1 MIRILIIW
9 LINALALFVLP
20 YIISSIQIRGFGT
33 ALVAA
38 VVLGLIN
45 ALIRPLLVLLTLPVT
60 MITLGLFI
68 FVINALLFQFAAW
81 MLKGFEVADFWSALF
96 GSILSGLVDTWKN
109 GIQPL
114 NIMFY
119 QATMRQRARLHCRL
133 ISVKD
138 PDDYPRKT
146 GLKLNNKSEIFNEI
160 LYVNDAARK
169 TLFAFHT
176 AHLCGVR
183 IRPGRNQPFS
193 ARCNS

>member
-96 GSILSGLVDTWKN
+96 GST
-109 GIQPL
+109 
-114 NIMFY
+114 
-119 QATMRQRARLHCRL
+119 LHCRL